1 MELNQNKVFII
12 AEAGVNHNGSLKT
25 AKKLVVA
32 AKYAGADAIK
42 FQTFTADNIAIQTA
56 PKAKYQK
63 STGKKDESQHAM
75 LKKLELSL
83 HAHKE
88 LIKYC
93 AKNRIIFLSSPFD
106 LESID
111 LLNKLGLSLFKIPS
125 GEITNLPYLKRLGAL
140 RKKII
145 LSTGMSNLAEI
156 KKALIVLIKAGTKKQ
171 NITVLHCNSAYPSPM
186 RDVNLKA
193 MLTIAKSC
201 RIKIGYSD
209 HTLGLEVPIAAAAMG
224 AAVIE
229 KHFTLDKNM
238 PGPDH
243 KISLDPKEFKKM
255 VDAIRNIEKALG
267 SSIKK
272 ISPSECKNRLIAR
285 KSIVA
290 KRDIRKGEIFSEQNI
305 TLKRPGF
312 GISPILWDKVIGR
325 LAVKEFKKD
334 KFIKL

>member
-1 MELNQNKVFII
+1 
-12 AEAGVNHNGSLKT
+12 
-25 AKKLVVA
+25 
-32 AKYAGADAIK
+32 
-42 FQTFTADNIAIQTA
+42 
-56 PKAKYQK
+56 
-63 STGKKDESQHAM
+63 
-75 LKKLELSL
+75 
-83 HAHKE
+83 
-88 LIKYC
+88 
-93 AKNRIIFLSSPFD
+93 
-106 LESID
+106 
-111 LLNKLGLSLFKIPS
+111 
-125 GEITNLPYLKRLGAL
+125 
-140 RKKII
+140 
-145 LSTGMSNLAEI
+145 
-156 KKALIVLIKAGTKKQ
+156 
-171 NITVLHCNSAYPSPM
+171 M

-201 RIKIGYSD
+201 GIKTGYSD
-209 HTLGLEVPIAAAAMG
+209 HTLGLEVPIAAVALG

-243 KISLDPKEFKKM
+243 KMSLAPKEFKKM

-272 ISPSECKNRLIAR
+272 ISPSEYKNRLIAR

-334 KFIKL
+334 EFIKL

>member
-12 AEAGVNHNGSLKT
+12 AEAGVNHNGSLET

-32 AKYAGADAIK
+32 AKCAGADAIK

-63 STGKKDESQHAM
+63 ATGKKDESQYTM
-75 LKKLELSL
+75 LKRLELSPL
-83 HAHKE
+83 AHKE

-111 LLNKLGLSLFKIPS
+111 LLNKLGLSLFKVPS
-125 GEITNLPYLKRLGAL
+125 GEITNLPYLKKLGAL

-156 KKALIVLIKAGTKKQ
+156 KKALNVLIKAGTKKQ
-171 NITVLHCNSAYPSPM
+171 NITLLHCNSAYPSPM

-193 MLTIAKSC
+193 MPAIAKSC
-201 RIKIGYSD
+201 GIKTGYSD
-209 HTLGLEVPIAAAAMG
+209 HTLGLEVPIAAVAMG

-238 PGPDH
+238 PGPDQGM
-243 KISLDPKEFKKM
+243 SLDPKEFKKM

-272 ISPSECKNRLIAR
+272 ISPSEYKNRLIAR

-290 KRDIRKGEIFSEQNI
+290 KRDIRKGEMFSEKNI

-325 LAVKEFKKD
+325 LAAKEFKKD
-334 KFIKL
+334 ELIKL

>member
-32 AKYAGADAIK
+32 AKCAGADAIK

-75 LKKLELSL
+75 LKKLELSP

-93 AKNRIIFLSSPFD
+93 TKNRIIFLSSPFD

-111 LLNKLGLSLFKIPS
+111 LLNKLGLSVFKVPS

-156 KKALIVLIKAGTKKQ
+156 KKALNVLIKAGTKKQ
-171 NITVLHCNSAYPSPM
+171 NITLLHCNSAYPSPM
-186 RDVNLKA
+186 RDVNLKTMPA
-193 MLTIAKSC
+193 IAKSC
-201 RIKIGYSD
+201 GIKTGYSD
-209 HTLGLEVPIAAAAMG
+209 HTLGLEVPIAAVAMG
-224 AAVIE
+224 AVVVE

-238 PGPDH
+238 PGPDQGM
-243 KISLDPKEFKKM
+243 SLDPKEFKKM

-272 ISPSECKNRLIAR
+272 ISPSEYKNMLIAR

-290 KRDIRKGEIFSEQNI
+290 KRDIRKGEIFSEKNI

-312 GISPILWDKVIGR
+312 GMSPILWDKVIGR
-325 LAVKEFKKD
+325 LAARKFKKD
-334 KFIKL
+334 DFIKL

>member
-1 MELNQNKVFII
+1 MALNQNKVFII
-12 AEAGVNHNGSLKT
+12 AEAGVNHNGSLET
-25 AKKLVVA
+25 AKKMVVA
-32 AKYAGADAIK
+32 AKCAGADAIK
-42 FQTFTADNIAIQTA
+42 FQTFTADNIAIQAA

-63 STGKKDESQHAM
+63 STGKKNESQHAM
-75 LKKLELSL
+75 LKKLELSQL
-83 HAHKE
+83 AHKE

-111 LLNKLGLSLFKIPS
+111 LLGKLGLGLFKIPS

-156 KKALIVLIKAGTKKQ
+156 KEAMNTLIKAGTKRQ
-171 NITVLHCNSAYPSPM
+171 NITVLQCNSAYPSPM

-201 RIKIGYSD
+201 VVKTGYSD

-224 AAVIE
+224 ATIVE
-229 KHFTLDKNM
+229 KHFTLNKNM

-243 KISLDPKEFKKM
+243 KMSLDPKEFKRM

-267 SSIKK
+267 NGIKK
-272 ISPSECKNRLIAR
+272 VSPSECKNRLIAR

-290 KRDIRKGEIFSEQNI
+290 KRDIGKGERFNKENI
-305 TLKRPGF
+305 TLKRPGS
-312 GISPILWDKVIGR
+312 GLSPAAWGKVIGR
-325 LAVKEFKKD
+325 IAPRKFKKD
-334 KFIKL
+334 EFIKL